1 MKELTY
7 TITEEL
13 GLHARPAGDF
23 TKLAK
28 TLSSTITVYKGE
40 KSALATRILALM
52 GLCIKQN
59 DTIRVQVEGDTAE
72 QDAVTIQAF
81 LEENL

>member
-1 MKELTY
+1 MKEITY
-7 TITEEL
+7 TVTAEM

-23 TKLAK
+23 TKMAK
-28 TLSSTITVYKGE
+28 TMGSTVTVFKGE

-59 DTIRVQVEGDTAE
+59 DTIRVQVEGESEE
-72 QDAVTIQAF
+72 QDAVAIQTF
-81 LEENL
+81 LSENL